1 MTTQTF
7 FDKATECLRQKGAR
21 VTPVRL
27 RVLAFLLAQNSA
39 VTHRQI
45 ELVLG
50 RDEAINRV
58 TLYRT
63 LDWLTEQGL
72 AHKVSDVDRVW
83 HFQANEDDL
92 KHRQHAHFK
101 CNLCA
106 KVICLNDLQQ
116 NSKMP
121 PLPEGYRGMEVD
133 LTVKGLCA
141 QCARLP
147 DFFAPQTPH

>member
-1 MTTQTF
+1 MTKQTF
-7 FDKATECLRQKGAR
+7 FDKATESIRQKGAR
-21 VTPVRL
+21 VTPIRL
-27 RVLAFLLAQNSA
+27 RVLSFLLAQNSA

-45 ELVLG
+45 EFVLG
-50 RDEAINRV
+50 RSVAIDRV

-72 AHKVSDVDRVW
+72 AHKVLDVDRVW

-106 KVICLNDLQQ
+106 KVICLNDRPQ
-116 NSKMP
+116 NSMTP
-121 PLPEGYRGMEVD
+121 LLPEGYLGLEVE

-141 QCARLP
+141 HCVY
-147 DFFAPQTPH
+147 